1 MTRLANRSLW
11 TLKTLLQRLGP
22 TALVF
27 TGIVLAGAIAFMLIE
42 NTDFLRSL
50 YWAVVTAF
58 TIGFGD
64 VLPSGGPG
72 MILVLLYIPATCL
85 SYLVLGAHV
94 VGVVLENRNEFTH
107 EEQTKMFENQLEMR
121 AELQALIE
129 HLGIAEKVDYSED
142 GCK

>member
-1 MTRLANRSLW
+1 MTYLANRSLW
-11 TLKTLLQRLGP
+11 TMKTLLQRLGP

-27 TGIVLAGAIAFMLIE
+27 ILIVVLGSTVFGLIE
-42 NTDFLRSL
+42 GTDPLRSL
-50 YWAVVTAF
+50 YWGVVTAF

-64 VLPSGGPG
+64 VLPSGAPG
-72 MILVLLYIPATCL
+72 MILTILYIPATCL

-107 EEQTKMFENQLEMR
+107 EEQQKMFDNQTEMR
-121 AELQALIE
+121 AELQTLIN
-129 HLGIAEKVDYSED
+129 HLGLTDKVNYTEE